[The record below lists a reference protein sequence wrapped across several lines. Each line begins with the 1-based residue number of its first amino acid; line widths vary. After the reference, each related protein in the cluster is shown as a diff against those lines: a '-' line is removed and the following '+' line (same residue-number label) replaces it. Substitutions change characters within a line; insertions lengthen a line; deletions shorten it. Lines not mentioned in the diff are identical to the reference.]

1 MGYEVLRY
9 RPDLKPAALTLLA
22 HAWGHDAE
30 RNARTFAWK
39 FERNPYLE
47 QPLLQIVAAD
57 GQPVAIRSLHGVRWL
72 RGPDGAALQALGT
85 GDFAIDPAHR
95 GRHLFGRIMSAAA
108 AEARERGCRYLVS
121 LSAGPATRL
130 QSLRAG
136 WRDLGEITTL
146 QRMSPAA
153 LVRRLLHEKMTEHQ
167 ALRALTARARRQ
179 AWLRTAA
186 GVRRVS
192 DRFKPRACAR
202 TDALNRGAEP
212 QRFGPATARGHGQP
226 DRTPQS
232 A

>member
-9 RPDLKPAALTLLA
+9 RPELKPAALALLA

-72 RGPDGAALQALGT
+72 RGSDGAALPALGT

-136 WRDLGEITTL
+136 WRDLGEIATL
-146 QRMSPAA
+146 QRTSPAA
-153 LVRRLLHEKMTEHQ
+153 QVRRLLHERMAEHP
-167 ALRALTARARRQ
+167 ALRALSARAQRQ

-186 GVRRVS
+186 GVRPVS
-192 DRFKPRACAR
+192 DRFKPLERALGQAR
-202 TDALNRGAEP
+202 
-212 QRFGPATARGHGQP
+212 
-226 DRTPQS
+226 S
-232 A
+232 AGG